1 MRAARVARGCAAALL
16 ALGLPARALVV
27 DGDPEAAL
35 REPAPGSPVAS
46 VAKLGGTSGVY
57 LGRGWVITAGH
68 VGAGEIAL
76 GSASYPPVP
85 GSWRPLRG
93 DGPAPPDLGVFRVDP
108 APGLPPLEIPRK
120 GPGVGEALLLVACG
134 QGRGERIEWE
144 GRAGFRWEPVNA
156 RRWGRNRV
164 AATGLEIPGSGVSTA
179 AFATLFSPGE
189 PEEAQAALGDSGGGA
204 FVLRAGSWQLAGV
217 LFAVENHPGQPPHT
231 SLEGNASFAAD
242 LSRYRDEIEALTGAR
257 GEAPPPAVP

>member
-1 MRAARVARGCAAALL
+1 MRAARLARGCAAALL
-16 ALGLPARALVV
+16 GLALPARALVV

-46 VAKLGGTSGVY
+46 VAKRGGTTGVY
-57 LGRGWVITAGH
+57 LGGGWVITAGH

-76 GSASYPPVP
+76 GGVSYPPVQ
-85 GSWRPLRG
+85 GSWKPLRG
-93 DGPAPPDLGVFRVDP
+93 QSPAPPDLGVFRVDP
-108 APGLPPLEIPRK
+108 APGLPPLEIARR

-134 QGRGERIEWE
+134 LGRGERIEWQ
-144 GRAGFRWEPVNA
+144 GRPGFRWEPVNV

-179 AFATLFSPGE
+179 AFATLFTPGD

-204 FVLRAGSWQLAGV
+204 FVLRGGSWQLAGI
-217 LFAVENHPGQPPHT
+217 LFAVENHPGQPPQT
-231 SLEGNASFAAD
+231 SLEGNASYAAD
-242 LSRYRDEIEALTGAR
+242 LSRYRDEIEALTGRRDAA
-257 GEAPPPAVP
+257 APPIR